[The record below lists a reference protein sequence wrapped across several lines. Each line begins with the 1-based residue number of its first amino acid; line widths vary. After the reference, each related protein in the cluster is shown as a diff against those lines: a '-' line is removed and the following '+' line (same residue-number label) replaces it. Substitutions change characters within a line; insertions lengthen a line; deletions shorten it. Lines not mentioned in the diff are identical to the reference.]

1 MQPNYLVDAEE
12 WLLKADEDLL
22 AGEVLLASQAA
33 VLGTIVF
40 LAQQAGEKALKGF
53 LTAYGRTFPKTHEL
67 ERLLPDCIALNP
79 GFAAFQLTAPRLST
93 YAVDLRYP
101 SPAVTPAQADASR
114 AIEMA
119 RDILTF
125 VRQALIAVQQTPP
138 TSP

>member
-33 VLGTIVF
+33 VLGTSVF

-53 LTAYGRTFPKTHEL
+53 LTPYGRTFPKTHEL
-67 ERLLPDCIALNP
+67 ERLLPGCIALNP

-93 YAVDLRYP
+93 YAVDLHYP
-101 SPAVTPAQADASR
+101 SPAVTPTQADASR

-125 VRQALIAVQQTPP
+125 VRQTLIAAQQTPP
-138 TSP
+138 TST